1 MKPVPATFIPAQE
14 LLLPQVFGIMVVVEL
29 LTIKHVPT
37 RCLDL
42 QTESI
47 KMDDRNLR
55 WAKVLIFVFAK
66 IEIIFQPLQELELC
80 SGL

>member
-1 MKPVPATFIPAQE
+1 MKPVPATFIPAQQE

-42 QTESI
+42 LYHI
-47 KMDDRNLR
+47 KIL
-55 WAKVLIFVFAK
+55 KVLK
-66 IEIIFQPLQELELC
+66 WMT
-80 SGL
+80 GT